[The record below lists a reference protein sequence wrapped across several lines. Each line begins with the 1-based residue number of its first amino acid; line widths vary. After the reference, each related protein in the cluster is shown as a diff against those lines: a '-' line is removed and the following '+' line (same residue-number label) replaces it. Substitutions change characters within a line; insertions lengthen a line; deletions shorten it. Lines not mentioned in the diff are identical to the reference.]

1 MKTGRKKLLVL
12 VNNHF
17 DLLWRRCWRRRF
29 SFAGRSFA
37 SYSEIE
43 DLYLRDNL
51 NLAERVANYK
61 FEVESAAVL
70 RNSLARHPEWK
81 EKFVRLAR
89 EGRFAVSGSG
99 ENIIDANLVLGES
112 IVRNFLCG
120 LLWVERELG
129 AKTSQGVRTDAFGNS
144 AQLPQI
150 LLGCELSRVSGLLY
164 ALPRGTCWR
173 GLDGSG
179 IAIAILPE
187 AGRAHGIA
195 KLRPCPACGGSGCD
209 SCEGTGIEPQRV
221 RPPEREAIRADFP
234 VATVAISPEEL
245 LPCLEIDEWAKRL
258 GEEFD
263 VEFALGEDTGK
274 YLSADALRMD
284 ECNPSVELN
293 PANTGCYVTRIR
305 HKQECRRQEYE
316 TLGLETL
323 CCAARLT
330 GRPYPKEALTS
341 LWRELLVT
349 MFHDAVT
356 GTHID
361 AAAAELEDIRAGI
374 DRDASALRK
383 EALAALT
390 ENVPG
395 CVSAVNL
402 RGAPFSGVLSAAA
415 DLGGASFASLTAE
428 NGRPVKVL
436 SAEKLDDGRTRID
449 FTVNNLPP
457 FSAECFQILPAP
469 PPAGP
474 RRSRELEIENGRF
487 RILADAEGIRSIFD
501 KKLRAELCTTAQYR
515 PGEILLESDE
525 GSPWATL
532 KNSQERWSG
541 NASKFTGT
549 EKGDGWQSMSF
560 DLAID
565 GWTFAG
571 GSPFLGKLKVLLR
584 EGVERVDFELD
595 VPRWDAFNA
604 RIRIA
609 FPLPFPGAN
618 FCEIPYGTLRREP
631 YAPDFSWTGANGDWP
646 AVNWAGSQGPD
657 FSVALFNKGTPSC
670 KLEDE
675 RTLLLSVLRSPV
687 IPTFLHE
694 PWDYVMTDFQGMRD
708 AGEHRFEFALT
719 SYAGP
724 FAASPVVDD
733 AESYCAGA
741 VAIPGRV
748 NLPNMPTLRSDCAR
762 IAALKGSEEGDALIV
777 RLFEFRGEGGEAVL
791 SLPAEI
797 ASASKVNLLERCGTA
812 LPIGEGGEIR
822 IPLRPWEI
830 ATIRC
835 EFTGGERR

>member
-1 MKTGRKKLLVL
+1 MKTRKKRLLVL

-17 DLLWRRCWRRRF
+17 DLLWRRCWRRPF
-29 SFAGRSFA
+29 FFQGRTFA
-37 SYSEIE
+37 SYSEIQ

-51 NLAERVANYK
+51 ALAEKLEAYK
-61 FEVESAAVL
+61 FEVESVAIL
-70 RNSLARHPEWK
+70 RSCLTRHPEWK
-81 EKFVRLAR
+81 ERLVRLAG

-99 ENIIDANLVLGES
+99 ENIIDSNMVLGES
-112 IVRNFLCG
+112 IVRNFICG

-129 AKTSQGVRTDAFGNS
+129 VRTNSGVRTDAFGNS

-195 KLRPCPACGGSGCD
+195 KLRPCPECDGSGCR
-209 SCEGTGIEPQRV
+209 SCEGTGIELQRV
-221 RPPEREAIRADFP
+221 KPPEREAIRADFP

-245 LPCLEIDEWAKRL
+245 LPCLDIGEWAKRL

-263 VEFALGEDTGK
+263 VEFALGEDTTR
-274 YLSADALRMD
+274 YLSADALRAD

-305 HKQECRRQEYE
+305 HKQECRRQEYAM
-316 TLGLETL
+316 LGLETL
-323 CCAARLT
+323 CCAARLA
-330 GRPYPKEALTS
+330 GRPYPAEALTS

-349 MFHDAVT
+349 MFHDAIT

-361 AAAAELEDIRAGI
+361 AASAELEDIRAGI
-374 DRDASALRK
+374 DRDAAGLRK
-383 EALAALT
+383 EALAALS
-390 ENVPG
+390 EDAPG

-402 RGAPFSGVLSAAA
+402 RGAPFTGVLSAVA

-436 SAEKLDDGRTRID
+436 SAGKLGDGRTQVD
-449 FTVNNLPP
+449 FLVNGLPP
-457 FSAECFQILPAP
+457 FSAECLHIRLAP
-469 PPAGP
+469 LPAGP
-474 RRSRELEIENGRF
+474 RRSRGLEIENERF
-487 RILADAEGIRSIFD
+487 RILADADGIRSIFD
-501 KKLRAELCTTAQYR
+501 RKLRAEICTAAQYR
-515 PGEILLESDE
+515 PGEIILESDE

-532 KNSQERWSG
+532 KNSSERCG
-541 NASKFTGT
+541 CPAKFIGS
-549 EKGDGWQSMSF
+549 EHGDGWQSMEF
-560 DLAID
+560 DIATD

-571 GSPFLGKLKVLLR
+571 GSPFLGRLKVFLR

-595 VPRWDAFNA
+595 VSRWDAFNA

-609 FPLPFPGAN
+609 FPLSFPGAN

-646 AVNWAGSQGPD
+646 VVNWSGSQGPD
-657 FSVALFNKGTPSC
+657 FSVALFNKGTPSV
-670 KLEDE
+670 KLEDG

-708 AGEHRFEFALT
+708 AGEHRFEFALAA
-719 SYAGP
+719 YAGP
-724 FAASPVVDD
+724 FAAGSVVDD

-741 VAIPGRV
+741 VAVPGRV
-748 NLPNMPTLRSDCAR
+748 NLPKMPTLRSKCAR
-762 IAALKGSEEGDALIV
+762 IAALKGAEEGDALIV

-791 SLPAEI
+791 SLPEEI

-812 LPIGEGGEIR
+812 LPVGRNGEVEIR
-822 IPLRPWEI
+822 LRPWEI
-830 ATIRC
+830 ASIRC
-835 EFTGGERR
+835 EFTEGRRS